1 MQFVTSK
8 SKFRQWLKP
17 SRLIPL
23 LTILGA
29 GVALILSLLGLINLS
44 VAENIVIALLGL
56 LAIDALS
63 ERLSLLERIEKKLS
77 NLSVEQTLR
86 TRNDIP
92 SLEEQ
97 AGYASEICILAVSGI
112 TLVRHIAF
120 FESKLRDGCKI
131 RIVLLDPDGPSLQ
144 TWKRLDSRVPNTE
157 SEITTTLQYFKQLIQ
172 VNKAKGRCEI
182 RLLDVF
188 LPFSMFATDISK
200 ETGTIL
206 LAYHVYQSAPG
217 ERPHVYLT
225 LQDSSYWYDFY
236 RRQFEQAWS
245 NAAIWTP

>member
-1 MQFVTSK
+1 MLK
-8 SKFRQWLKP
+8 SKFRQWLRP

-29 GVALILSLLGLINLS
+29 GTVIVISLLGFINLS
-44 VAENIVIALLGL
+44 ISENIVIALLGL

-63 ERLSLLERIEKKLS
+63 ERLSLLERIENKLS
-77 NLSVEQTLR
+77 SLSVEQKLR
-86 TRNDIP
+86 TRNEIP

-97 AGYASEICILAVSGI
+97 AGHASEICMLAVSGI

-120 FESKLRDGCKI
+120 FEGKLRNGCKI

-144 TWKRLDSRVPNTE
+144 TWKRLDSKVPATE
-157 SEITTTLQYFKQLIQ
+157 SEITTTLQYFKPLVQ
-172 VNKAKGRCEI
+172 VNKTKGKCEI

-188 LPFSMFATDISK
+188 LPFSMLATDLSK
-200 ETGTIL
+200 EAGAIL

-217 ERPHVYLT
+217 QRPHIYLT